1 MNIAVIDADFISRKR
16 HRFPNLVCEK
26 ISGYYKKI
34 GENVI
39 LKTDYENLSDFDKIF
54 IAKVFTDTPID
65 SEILKLPN
73 VVYGGTGF
81 FYDNAQPLPFEIEH
95 SMPDYHLY
103 DDWLKLHDKGG
114 TEFKAYKD
122 YSIGFLTRGCFRHCV
137 FCVN

>member
-1 MNIAVIDADFISRKR
+1 MKIAIIDADLIGRKR

-34 GENVI
+34 GDNVI
-39 LKTDYENLSDFDKIF
+39 LKTDYHNLSDFDKIF

-73 VVYGGTGF
+73 VIYGGTGF
-81 FYDNAQPLPFEIEH
+81 FYDHAKPLPFEIEH

-122 YSIGFLTRGCFRHCV
+122 YSIGFLTRGCFRHCI
-137 FCVN
+137 F